1 MAYQVLTTFS
11 PEGRILQVEYAY
23 KAVKLSEVTAIGAK
37 GKNSVVVVVQKKVQ
51 DKLID
56 PSTVTHMFRITDSIA
71 VCLVGLLTDVF
82 YMARRLGHVAA
93 IFQRKNGFDIP
104 VSVAAQELAAVH
116 QLESQ
121 YSALRP
127 TGVSAIIFGFEPS
140 RNDFVLFRV
149 EPSGYSAGYRAVA
162 AGVKEIEAMSA
173 LEKKIRA
180 LDTERENEEFV
191 VSVLQTV
198 VGVDFEP
205 KDIEVAAITR
215 ANPKFRILAESDV
228 DQILKAVAEKD

>member
-1 MAYQVLTTFS
+1 MSHQVLTTFS

-56 PSTVTHMFRITDSIA
+56 PATVTHMFRITNSVA
-71 VCLVGLLTDVF
+71 ACLVGVLTDVL
-82 YMARRLGHVAA
+82 YIARRLANAGA

-104 VSVAAQELAAVH
+104 VSVAAQQLAEIH

-127 TGVSAIIFGFEPS
+127 TGVAAIIFGFDPS
-140 RNDFVLFRV
+140 RNDFLLFRV

-162 AGVKEIEAMSA
+162 AGVKEIEGMSA
-173 LEKKIRA
+173 LEKKVRP
-180 LDTERENEEFV
+180 LETEKENEEFV

-205 KDIEVAAITR
+205 KDIEVAVITR
-215 ANPKFRILAESDV
+215 ANLKYRILADDDV